1 MSDVKTPLIKLQDLS
16 SFLEN
21 GNLNDN
27 LAQLAEMTAT
37 ILSAKNC
44 SIMLLNDGKS
54 DNLLMSVCASYGPM
68 PAAAYKE
75 LIGKGEGIAG
85 YVIATGQ
92 SLLIEDINH
101 SKFAKLA
108 RRASEP
114 GKSLISS
121 PITISGQIVG
131 VVNISGHICDRA
143 FNLVD
148 LNLLNVVALFIGK
161 SIQTIQLQSI
171 LNSRFAQLALAQEVQ
186 NNMGA
191 SLGSVFHNPD
201 QVAKIL
207 AKSFYKEM
215 ARGGFGSNQIIS
227 AASEIVSQLSDSLQ
241 QHSKR
246 MGRKMV
252 KPSDN
257 IPPLQKVTHRRKT

>member
-1 MSDVKTPLIKLQDLS
+1 MSDVETPLIKLQDLS
-16 SFLEN
+16 GFLET

-27 LAQLAEMTAT
+27 LAQLAEMTAK
-37 ILSAKNC
+37 ILSAINC
-44 SIMLLNDGKS
+44 SIMLLNDSKS
-54 DNLLMSVCASYGPM
+54 DNLFMSVRASYGPM

-85 YVIATGQ
+85 YVIAAGQ

-101 SKFAKLA
+101 SEFAKLA

-121 PITISGQIVG
+121 PITISGRIVG
-131 VVNISGHICDRA
+131 VVNISGHMCNCA
-143 FNLVD
+143 FNLID

-161 SIQTIQLQSI
+161 SIQSIQLQSI
-171 LNSRFAQLALAQEVQ
+171 LNSRFAQLALAQEAQ
-186 NNMGA
+186 NNIGE

-201 QVAKIL
+201 QVAKIF

-227 AASEIVSQLSDSLQ
+227 AASEIISQLSDNLQ

-246 MGRKMV
+246 MERKMA
-252 KPSDN
+252 KPADN
-257 IPPLQKVTHRRKT
+257 TPSLRSAAHNRKS

>member
-1 MSDVKTPLIKLQDLS
+1 MSDVETPLIKLQDLS
-16 SFLEN
+16 NFLEK
-21 GNLNDN
+21 GSLNDN
-27 LAQLAEMTAT
+27 LAQLAEMTAK
-37 ILSAKNC
+37 ILSAMNC

-54 DNLLMSVCASYGPM
+54 DNLHMSVCANYGPM
-68 PAAAYKE
+68 PTAAYKE

-85 YVIATGQ
+85 YVIATGK

-121 PITISGQIVG
+121 PITISGSIVG
-131 VVNISGHICDRA
+131 VVNISGNTHGFA

-171 LNSRFAQLALAQEVQ
+171 LDSRFAQLALAQEAK

-201 QVAKIL
+201 QVAKIF

-227 AASEIVSQLSDSLQ
+227 AASEIISQLSDNLQ
-241 QHSKR
+241 HHSQR
-246 MGRKMV
+246 MERKLA
-252 KPSDN
+252 KPSGD
-257 IPPLQKVTHRRKT
+257 IPSLQKVAPSGEL

>member
-1 MSDVKTPLIKLQDLS
+1 MSDVETPLIKLQDLS
-16 SFLEN
+16 SFLEK

-27 LAQLAEMTAT
+27 LAQLAEMTAR
-37 ILSAKNC
+37 ILSAINC

-101 SKFAKLA
+101 SEFAKLA

-131 VVNISGHICDRA
+131 VVNISDHMQGCA
-143 FNLVD
+143 FSLVD

-161 SIQTIQLQSI
+161 SIQAIQLQSI
-171 LNSRFAQLALAQEVQ
+171 LNSRFAQLALAKEAQ

-191 SLGSVFHNPD
+191 SLESVFHNPD
-201 QVAKIL
+201 QVAKIF

-227 AASEIVSQLSDSLQ
+227 AASEIISQLSDNLQ
-241 QHSKR
+241 HHSKR
-246 MGRKMV
+246 MERKMA
-252 KPSDN
+252 KPTGN
-257 IPPLQKVTHRRKT
+257 KLAQQIAALKRKS

>member
-1 MSDVKTPLIKLQDLS
+1 MSNVETSLIKLQDLS
-16 SFLEN
+16 SFLEK

-27 LAQLAEMTAT
+27 LAQLAEMTAK
-37 ILSAKNC
+37 ILNAINC
-44 SIMLLNDGKS
+44 SIMLLNDDQS
-54 DNLLMSVCASYGPM
+54 DNLLMSVCASYGPL

-92 SLLIEDINH
+92 SLLIEDINR
-101 SKFAKLA
+101 SEFAKLA

-121 PITISGQIVG
+121 PITIAGQIIG
-131 VVNISGHICDRA
+131 VVNISGHMRNCA

-161 SIQTIQLQSI
+161 SIQSIQLQSI
-171 LNSRFAQLALAQEVQ
+171 LNSRFAQLALAQEAQ

-201 QVAKIL
+201 QVARIF

-215 ARGGFGSNQIIS
+215 ARGGFGSNQIINV
-227 AASEIVSQLSDSLQ
+227 ASEIISQLSDNLQ
-241 QHSKR
+241 HHSQRMERKR
-246 MGRKMV
+246 AKSSGDI
-252 KPSDN
+252 PSF
-257 IPPLQKVTHRRKT
+257 QKAAQSGEL

>member
-1 MSDVKTPLIKLQDLS
+1 MSDMETPLIKLKDLS
-16 SFLEN
+16 SFLET

-27 LAQLAEMTAT
+27 LAQLAEMSAK
-37 ILSAKNC
+37 ILSAINC
-44 SIMLLNDGKS
+44 SIKLLNDGNS
-54 DNLLMSVCASYGPM
+54 DNLFLSVCASYGPL

-101 SKFAKLA
+101 SEFAKFA
-108 RRASEP
+108 RRTNEP

-121 PITISGQIVG
+121 PITISGRIVG
-131 VVNISGHICDRA
+131 VVNISGHICDCA
-143 FNLVD
+143 FNLID

-161 SIQTIQLQSI
+161 SIQSIQLQSI
-171 LNSRFAQLALAQEVQ
+171 LNSRFAQLALAQEAK

-191 SLGSVFHNPD
+191 SMGSVFHNPD
-201 QVAKIL
+201 QVAKIF

-215 ARGGFGSNQIIS
+215 ARVGFGSNQIIS
-227 AASEIVSQLSDSLQ
+227 AASEIISQLSDNLQ
-241 QHSKR
+241 HHSQR
-246 MGRKMV
+246 MERKMA
-252 KPSDN
+252 KLSGDIPS
-257 IPPLQKVTHRRKT
+257 LRKVTPSEEL

>member
-1 MSDVKTPLIKLQDLS
+1 MSGVEIPLIKLQDLS
-16 SFLEN
+16 SFLEK
-21 GNLNDN
+21 GSLNDN
-27 LAQLAEMTAT
+27 LAQLAEMTAK
-37 ILSAKNC
+37 ILSATNC

-68 PAAAYKE
+68 QAAAYKE
-75 LIGKGEGIAG
+75 LTGKGAGIAG
-85 YVIATGQ
+85 HVIATGQ
-92 SLLIEDINH
+92 SLLIEDINC
-101 SKFAKLA
+101 SEFAKLA

-114 GKSLISS
+114 SKSLISS

-131 VVNISGHICDRA
+131 VVNISGHSCGCV

-171 LNSRFAQLALAQEVQ
+171 LDSRFAQLALAQEAK
-186 NNMGA
+186 NSMGA
-191 SLGSVFHNPD
+191 SLGNVMHNPD
-201 QVAKIL
+201 QVAKIF
-207 AKSFYKEM
+207 AKSFYEEM

-227 AASEIVSQLSDSLQ
+227 AASEIISQLSNNLQ

-252 KPSDN
+252 KPPDD
-257 IPPLQKVTHRRKT
+257 IPPLKKVAHKRKS

>member
-1 MSDVKTPLIKLQDLS
+1 MSDVETPLIKLQDLS

-37 ILSAKNC
+37 ILSSKNC
-44 SIMLLNDGKS
+44 SIMLLNDGHS

-68 PAAAYKE
+68 PSAAYKE

-85 YVIATGQ
+85 YVIATGK

-101 SKFAKLA
+101 SEFAKLA

-121 PITISGQIVG
+121 PITISGQTIG

-161 SIQTIQLQSI
+161 SIQAIQLQSI
-171 LNSRFAQLALAQEVQ
+171 LNSRFAQLALAQEAQ

-191 SLGSVFHNPD
+191 SLESVILNPD

-215 ARGGFGSNQIIS
+215 TRGGFGSNQIIS
-227 AASEIVSQLSDSLQ
+227 AASEIISQLSDNLQ

-246 MGRKMV
+246 MERKMA
-252 KPSDN
+252 KPTDHAPS
-257 IPPLQKVTHRRKT
+257 LQKAAIKQK

>member
-1 MSDVKTPLIKLQDLS
+1 MSGVETPLIKLQDLS
-16 SFLEN
+16 SFLEK
-21 GNLNDN
+21 GSLNDN
-27 LAQLAEMTAT
+27 LAQLAEMTAK
-37 ILSAKNC
+37 ILSATNC

-75 LIGKGEGIAG
+75 LTGKGAGIAG
-85 YVIATGQ
+85 HVIATGQ
-92 SLLIEDINH
+92 SLLIKDINC
-101 SKFAKLA
+101 SEFAKLA

-114 GKSLISS
+114 GKSLIVS

-131 VVNISGHICDRA
+131 VVNISDHMRGCA
-143 FNLVD
+143 FSLVD

-161 SIQTIQLQSI
+161 SIQAIQLQGI
-171 LNSRFAQLALAQEVQ
+171 LNSRFAQLALAQEAQ

-191 SLGSVFHNPD
+191 SMGSVFHNPD
-201 QVAKIL
+201 QVAKIF

-227 AASEIVSQLSDSLQ
+227 AASEIISQLSDNLQ
-241 QHSKR
+241 HHSKR
-246 MGRKMV
+246 MERKMA
-252 KPSDN
+252 KSTDN
-257 IPPLQKVTHRRKT
+257 IPSLQKIALKRKS

>member
-1 MSDVKTPLIKLQDLS
+1 MSDVETPLIKLQDLS

-27 LAQLAEMTAT
+27 LAQLAEMTAK
-37 ILSAKNC
+37 ILSAINC

-54 DNLLMSVCASYGPM
+54 DNLLMSICASYGPM

-92 SLLIEDINH
+92 SLLIEDI
-101 SKFAKLA
+101 SDSEFAKLA

-131 VVNISGHICDRA
+131 VVNISDHMQGCA

-161 SIQTIQLQSI
+161 SIQAIQLQSI
-171 LNSRFAQLALAQEVQ
+171 LNSRFAQLALAQEAQ

-191 SLGSVFHNPD
+191 SMGSVFQNPD
-201 QVAKIL
+201 QVAKIF

-227 AASEIVSQLSDSLQ
+227 AASEIISQLSDNLQ

-246 MGRKMV
+246 IERNLAKPTGNTPSMQKAAHKRK
-252 KPSDN
+252 S
-257 IPPLQKVTHRRKT
+257 

>member
-1 MSDVKTPLIKLQDLS
+1 MGDGETPLIKLQNLS
-16 SFLEN
+16 SFLEK

-37 ILSAKNC
+37 ILSARNC
-44 SIMLLNDGKS
+44 SIMLLNSGKF
-54 DNLLMSVCASYGPM
+54 DNLLMTVCASHGPM

-92 SLLIEDINH
+92 SLLIEDINQ
-101 SKFAKLA
+101 SEFARVA

-114 GKSLISS
+114 DKSLISS
-121 PITISGQIVG
+121 PITISGHIVG
-131 VVNISGHICDRA
+131 VVNISGHMGGCA

-161 SIQTIQLQSI
+161 SIQSIQLQSI

-186 NNMGA
+186 NNMDA
-191 SLGSVFHNPD
+191 SLGDVLHNPD
-201 QVAKIL
+201 QVAKIY

-227 AASEIVSQLSDSLQ
+227 AASEIISQLSDSLQ

-246 MGRKMV
+246 IERKMA
-252 KPSDN
+252 KTQSTH
-257 IPPLQKVTHRRKT
+257 PPCR

>member
-1 MSDVKTPLIKLQDLS
+1 MNDVKTQLIRLQDLS
-16 SFLEN
+16 SFLEK

-27 LAQLAEMTAT
+27 LAQLAEMTAK
-37 ILSAKNC
+37 ILSARNC

-54 DNLLMSVCASYGPM
+54 DNLFMSVCASYGSM
-68 PAAAYKE
+68 PAAAFKE

-92 SLLIEDINH
+92 SLLIEDINC
-101 SKFAKLA
+101 SEFAKFA
-108 RRASEP
+108 RHASDP

-121 PITISGQIVG
+121 PISISGHIVG
-131 VVNISGHICDRA
+131 VVNISGHMADCA

-161 SIQTIQLQSI
+161 SIQSIQLQSI

-186 NNMGA
+186 NNIDA
-191 SLGSVFHNPD
+191 SLGDVLHNPD
-201 QVAKIL
+201 QIAKIY

-215 ARGGFGSNQIIS
+215 TRGGFGSNQIIS
-227 AASEIVSQLSDSLQ
+227 AASEIISQLSDNLQ

-246 MGRKMV
+246 KERKMAKMTV
-252 KPSDN
+252 NTLS
-257 IPPLQKVTHRRKT
+257 LQKVANKIKP

>member
-1 MSDVKTPLIKLQDLS
+1 
-16 SFLEN
+16 
-21 GNLNDN
+21 
-27 LAQLAEMTAT
+27 
-37 ILSAKNC
+37 
-44 SIMLLNDGKS
+44 MLLNDGKS

-68 PAAAYKE
+68 PTAAYKE
-75 LIGKGEGIAG
+75 LIGKGDGIAG

-121 PITISGQIVG
+121 PITISGQIIG
-131 VVNISGHICDRA
+131 VVNISGHISDCA
-143 FNLVD
+143 FNPVD

-161 SIQTIQLQSI
+161 SIQSIQLQSI
-171 LNSRFAQLALAQEVQ
+171 LNSRFAQLALAQELQ
-186 NNMGA
+186 NNMDA
-191 SLGSVFHNPD
+191 SLGSIFHNPD

-227 AASEIVSQLSDSLQ
+227 AASEIISQLSNNLK

-246 MGRKMV
+246 MGLKMV
-252 KPSDN
+252 KLPDDM
-257 IPPLQKVTHRRKT
+257 PPIKKVANKKKS